1 MLSANYRFHGH
12 HSLSFLFRQ
21 GKTVRKKALSLKY
34 AHNLRRKDS
43 RVAVVVGRKV
53 TKVAPKR
60 NRIRRRVYEVV
71 RVHWPE
77 LQAPYDMAFFVYDE
91 AVAEMD
97 FAELEGLILQLL
109 EEAGIK
115 NQGTIA

>member
-21 GKTVRKKALSLKY
+21 GKTVRKKALSLKF
-34 AHNLRRKDS
+34 AQNSRRQDS

-71 RVHWPE
+71 RIHWPE
-77 LQAPYDMAFFVYDE
+77 LRSPYDMAFFVYDE
-91 AVAEMD
+91 GVAEME
-97 FAELEGLILQLL
+97 FTELERIILQLL

-115 NQGTIA
+115 N